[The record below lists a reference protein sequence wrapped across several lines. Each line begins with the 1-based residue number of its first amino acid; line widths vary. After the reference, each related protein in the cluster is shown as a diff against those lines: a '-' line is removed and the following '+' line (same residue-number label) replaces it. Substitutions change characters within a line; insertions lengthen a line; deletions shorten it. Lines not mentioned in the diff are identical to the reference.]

1 MPSYYKKFKEQKE
14 GFIMNDYKLIN
25 KQKNNLNELILPI
38 FGCLFI
44 ISLFMGLINY
54 GDILNKMILF

>member
-14 GFIMNDYKLIN
+14 GFIMNDYKLID
-25 KQKNNLNELILPI
+25 KQKNNLNELILPL

>member
-14 GFIMNDYKLIN
+14 GFIMNDYKLID
-25 KQKNNLNELILPI
+25 KQKNNLNELILPL

-54 GDILNKMILF
+54 GDILNKIILF